1 MKGRLCTKIEKIA
14 ANICYKI
21 YEHSRLKFSWCV
33 WTKQGNTSLVISLIV
48 NKEVTCSVLEIKKRK
63 IVMLKVWD
71 TETKTTE
78 VD

>member
-1 MKGRLCTKIEKIA
+1 MCTKIEKIA

-48 NKEVTCSVLEIKKRK
+48 NKEVTCSVLETKKKRK